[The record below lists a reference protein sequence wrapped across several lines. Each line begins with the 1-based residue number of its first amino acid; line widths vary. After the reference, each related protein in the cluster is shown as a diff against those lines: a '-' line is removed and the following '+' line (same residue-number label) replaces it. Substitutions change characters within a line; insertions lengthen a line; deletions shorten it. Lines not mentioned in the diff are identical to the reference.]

1 MTIKYLTAKD
11 VLFYHDIILKDT
23 VEDQGIAP
31 HTSIESAL
39 HRIDHHITY
48 DDLDDIYEIAALYG
62 VAIAKGHC
70 FNNGNKRTSTFNA
83 KATCIKFCIDMFCS
97 PRSTR
102 PIPAASAIP
111 SCEYPLEVRN
121 TRIFSPILTRF

>member
-70 FNNGNKRTSTFNA
+70 FNNGNKRTALVSMLSFLLINNIEIDVGNDIIEELMVEI
-83 KATCIKFCIDMFCS
+83 ATDQMDRMQVTAWLKKYTKS
-97 PRSTR
+97 WTS
-102 PIPAASAIP
+102 
-111 SCEYPLEVRN
+111 
-121 TRIFSPILTRF
+121 